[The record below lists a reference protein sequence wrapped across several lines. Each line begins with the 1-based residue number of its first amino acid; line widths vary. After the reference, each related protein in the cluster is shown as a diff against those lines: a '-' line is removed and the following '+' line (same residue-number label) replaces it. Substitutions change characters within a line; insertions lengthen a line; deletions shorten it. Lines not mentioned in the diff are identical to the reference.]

1 VPIVVVANKSDM
13 PEDAFE
19 VTEVDIQT
27 MSKRLDVPIVMA
39 SARTGDNVES
49 AFVSLVQKV
58 VAMPVDTKNKD
69 LVPLAPKEGG
79 CCK

>member
-1 VPIVVVANKSDM
+1 MPIVVVANKTDM

-19 VTEVDIQT
+19 VSEGDIQD

-49 AFVSLVQKV
+49 AFVSLVQRV
-58 VAMPVDTKNKD
+58 VAVPVEPRKRD
-69 LVPLAPKEGG
+69 LVPL
-79 CCK
+79 

>member
-1 VPIVVVANKSDM
+1 MPIVVVANKSDM

-49 AFVSLVQKV
+49 AFVSLV
-58 VAMPVDTKNKD
+58 
-69 LVPLAPKEGG
+69 
-79 CCK
+79 